1 MADVYPRPPSGG
13 LLPSMAIS
21 SEERQCMDPAIIAYD
36 RAAFQRKIGLR
47 K

>member
-1 MADVYPRPPSGG
+1 MADVYPTVQRLGCQVWQS
-13 LLPSMAIS
+13 LQRAAVH
-21 SEERQCMDPAIIAYD
+21 RAYHIAYD